1 MTGEKQMAMTKI
13 QEKQNN
19 ELRLVSALVKF
30 QSLKLRA
37 KQSGI
42 NSWYKKENANGIK
55 VPARYSTLED
65 VIDVANQATQFGIC
79 FTQHEVNIDG
89 KEYIRT
95 VLRHE
100 NDTDTLDSCTPVP
113 CANIHD
119 AHKFGSGLTYAKR
132 YGLQTLFG
140 IPSEDD
146 DGNGATGNN
155 KPMINEQVQQ
165 EANKIM

>member
-1 MTGEKQMAMTKI
+1 MAMTKI

-19 ELRLVSALVKF
+19 ELRLISALVKF

-37 KQSGI
+37 KQSGV
-42 NSWYKKENANGIK
+42 NKFYGSK
-55 VPARYSTLED
+55 YSTLED

-113 CANIHD
+113 CANIND

-132 YGLQTLFG
+132 YGLQALLG

-155 KPMINEQVQQ
+155 KPMINPQVQQ
-165 EANKIM
+165 EANNIM

>member
-1 MTGEKQMAMTKI
+1 MAMTKI
-13 QEKQNN
+13 QEKQNK

-42 NSWYKKENANGIK
+42 NSWYKKENANGKK

-113 CANIHD
+113 CANIND

-132 YGLQTLFG
+132 YGLQALLG

-146 DGNGATGNN
+146 DGNGATGNS
-155 KPMINEQVQQ
+155 KPTINSQVQN
-165 EANKIM
+165 EINKNNIM

>member
-1 MTGEKQMAMTKI
+1 MTKI

-42 NSWYKKENANGIK
+42 NNWYKKEHEGGKK

-65 VIDVANQATQFGIC
+65 VINVVNEATQFGLC
-79 FTQHEVNIDG
+79 FSQHEVNKDG
-89 KEYIRT
+89 KECIRT
-95 VLRHE
+95 VIRHE
-100 NDTDTLDSCTPVP
+100 NDTDILDSYTPIP
-113 CANIHD
+113 CANIND

-146 DGNGATGNN
+146 DGNSATGKSKPTINPKVQGEINDNN
-155 KPMINEQVQQ
+155 
-165 EANKIM
+165 IM

>member
-1 MTGEKQMAMTKI
+1 MAMTKI

-30 QSLKLRA
+30 QGLKLRA
-37 KQSGI
+37 KQSGENKFF
-42 NSWYKKENANGIK
+42 NSK
-55 VPARYSTLED
+55 YSTLED
-65 VIDVANQATQFGIC
+65 VIDVVNEATQFGLC
-79 FTQHEVNIDG
+79 FSQHEVNKDG
-89 KEYIRT
+89 KECIRT
-95 VLRHE
+95 VMRHV
-100 NDTDTLDSCTPVP
+100 NDTDILDSYTPIP

-146 DGNGATGNN
+146 DGNSATGKKGKPTVDPKVQDAMNKNN
-155 KPMINEQVQQ
+155 
-165 EANKIM
+165 IMSKGE

>member
-1 MTGEKQMAMTKI
+1 MAMTKI
-13 QEKQNN
+13 QEKQNK
-19 ELRLVSALVKF
+19 ELRLVSAMVKF
-30 QSLKLRA
+30 QALKLRA
-37 KQSGI
+37 KQSGV
-42 NSWYKKENANGIK
+42 NKFYGSK
-55 VPARYSTLED
+55 YSTLED
-65 VIDVANQATQFGIC
+65 VVDVANQATQFGIC

-113 CANIHD
+113 CVNINV
-119 AHKFGSGLTYAKR
+119 AHNFGSGLTYAKR

-146 DGNGATGNN
+146 DGNGAVEPPTMN
-155 KPMINEQVQQ
+155 PQVQN
-165 EANKIM
+165 EINKNNIM